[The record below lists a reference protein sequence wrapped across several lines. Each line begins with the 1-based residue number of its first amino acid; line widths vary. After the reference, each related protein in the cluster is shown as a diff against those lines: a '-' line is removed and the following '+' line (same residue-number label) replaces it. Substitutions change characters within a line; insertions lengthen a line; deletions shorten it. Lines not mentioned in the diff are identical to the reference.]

1 MMHITTIEPEW
12 ISEDIALAIH
22 KRQLAEHGGGEG
34 VRDIG
39 LLQSALA
46 RPQNAFHYNQVNSLA
61 KLAAC
66 YGFGIA
72 KNHGFIDGNKRT
84 AYVVMRTFLIING
97 YTLNATKED
106 KYLTMYAVACG
117 DLTEEQLAD
126 WLESKL
132 QKLS

>member
-1 MMHITTIEPEW
+1 MHTVIEPEW
-12 ISEDIALAIH
+12 ISEEDAVAIH

-46 RPQNAFHYNQVNSLA
+46 RPQNAFYYNQIVSLS

-84 AYVVMRTFLIING
+84 AYVVMRTFLLLNG
-97 YTLNATKED
+97 FTLNASKEE

-117 DLTEEQLAD
+117 DLTKEQLAD

-132 QKLS
+132 QQTL

>member
-1 MMHITTIEPEW
+1 MQLSTIEPVC
-12 ISEDIALAIH
+12 IREDVVLGYHDEQIT
-22 KRQLAEHGGGEG
+22 EHGGGTG

-46 RPQNAFHYNQVNSLA
+46 RPQNAYHYNQVVAFS

-72 KNHGFIDGNKRT
+72 KNHAFVDGNKRT
-84 AYVVMRTFLIING
+84 AYVVMRAFLVLNG
-97 YTLNATKED
+97 FDINATRED
-106 KYLTMYAVACG
+106 KYLTMYKVAAG
-117 DLTEEQLAD
+117 DLAEEQLAD

-132 QKLS
+132 MQL